1 MDEKFMSR
9 AIELAKQAETFDEVP
24 IGAVIVLNGEIV
36 AEGNNRKERD
46 NSAISHA
53 EIVALKN
60 ANEKLGWYLSDCEM
74 YVTLEPCAMCAG
86 ALINSRLKA
95 VYFGAYD
102 QKAGCCGTLYD
113 LPTDKRFNHRLHVE
127 GGILKDEC
135 AALLSEY
142 FRKNA
147 KKTATYKVKNDYYR
161 SWQQRTFL

>member
-1 MDEKFMSR
+1 
-9 AIELAKQAETFDEVP
+9 
-24 IGAVIVLNGEIV
+24 
-36 AEGNNRKERD
+36 
-46 NSAISHA
+46 
-53 EIVALKN
+53 
-60 ANEKLGWYLSDCEM
+60 M

-142 FRKNA
+142 FRKKR
-147 KKTATYKVKNDYYR
+147 KKDNDI
-161 SWQQRTFL
+161 QGEK

>member
-1 MDEKFMSR
+1 MDEKFMRR

-24 IGAVIVLNGEIV
+24 IGAVIVLNDEIV

-102 QKAGCCGTLYD
+102 KKAGCCGTLYD
-113 LPTDKRFNHRLHVE
+113 LPTDKRVNHRLHVE

-135 AALLSEY
+135 AALLTEY
-142 FRKNA
+142 FRKKR
-147 KKTATYKVKNDYYR
+147 KKDSDIQGEK
-161 SWQQRTFL
+161 